1 MDKIKYRLV
10 FNRKKQLNGEG
21 KALVQI
27 ELYKCK
33 RKIYVSTHIYITE
46 DQWDKKRRAIIN
58 HPNARELNLR
68 LWSEI
73 SAIEKIEL
81 EFWKRGVTPTMMLM
95 KQQLTGNYYGETFEK
110 FARHAI
116 EESDR
121 SESTKSN
128 MQHTV
133 NCIQEFRRGASWDD
147 LNVTFITELERWLRA
162 KGVHVNTIAKHMQ
175 HLRAIIN
182 EAIRHGHIPQD
193 RDPFRMYSI
202 KKEKTEHRYL
212 TPPEL
217 RLMEQHHCTG
227 KAERIRLAFL
237 FCCYTGLRF
246 SDFRALQ
253 SDNLKEIDGTTW
265 LMIRTQKTS
274 YNVKIP
280 LSVIFDGKAMK
291 LIKQAGSIEQLADIP
306 CNSDTNRYVKALALE
321 AGIQKRVTFHTARH
335 TCATCL
341 VHQGVPIT
349 TVQKILGHTK
359 ISTTQ
364 LYSEIIPSTILQ
376 DLKRCDN
383 SKLEK

>member
-1 MDKIKYRLV
+1 MVVL
-10 FNRKKQLNGEG
+10 
-21 KALVQI
+21 
-27 ELYKCK
+27 C
-33 RKIYVSTHIYITE
+33 H
-46 DQWDKKRRAIIN
+46 
-58 HPNARELNLR
+58 
-68 LWSEI
+68 
-73 SAIEKIEL
+73 
-81 EFWKRGVTPTMMLM
+81 
-95 KQQLTGNYYGETFEK
+95 YYGETFDK

-116 EESDR
+116 KESDR

-128 MQHTV
+128 MQHTI

-147 LNVTFITELERWLRA
+147 LNVTFITELDRWFKT

-182 EAIRHGHIPQD
+182 EAIRHGHIPQE
-193 RDPFRMYSI
+193 RDPFKMFSI

-217 RLMEQHHCTG
+217 RRIEQYHCTD

-246 SDFRALQ
+246 SDFRALR
-253 SDNLKEIDGTTW
+253 SDNLTDTDGNTW
-265 LMIRTQKTS
+265 LIMRTQKTD

-280 LSVIFDGKAMK
+280 LSVIFEGRAMQ
-291 LIKQAGSIEQLADIP
+291 LIEQAGSIEQLADIP
-306 CNSDTNRYVKALALE
+306 CNSDTNRYVKAIAIR
-321 AGIQKRVTFHTARH
+321 AGVNKRVTFHTTRH

-364 LYSEIIPSTILQ
+364 LYSEIMPTTILQ
-376 DLKRCDN
+376 DLKRCEN
-383 SKLEK
+383 SKTTE